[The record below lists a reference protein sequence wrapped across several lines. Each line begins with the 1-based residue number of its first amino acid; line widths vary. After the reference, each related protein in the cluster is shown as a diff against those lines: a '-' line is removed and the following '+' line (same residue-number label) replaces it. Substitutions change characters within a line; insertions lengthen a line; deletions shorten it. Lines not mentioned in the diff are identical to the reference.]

1 MKRVLVTEP
10 IHEDGINLLSARED
24 VEVICADD
32 ADPATLARLIP
43 GVHGIAVRT
52 AKMSADLLS
61 LSKELQVVSRH
72 GVGCDNVDVAHLS
85 QRRIPVAIAAGAN
98 STSVAELTLAMMLTL
113 TRRLRDLDQAVR
125 ANNFGARSKLLSLEL
140 EGANLLI
147 VGFGRIGKK
156 VAARARAFGMNV
168 TIADIALDQALA
180 NELGCK
186 AVEDFRP
193 ELPNADILS
202 VHVPLDDST
211 LHLVSDEVLSQLKP
225 GAVLLNCARGGVV
238 DEAALLKVLE
248 NGRLA
253 GAGLDVFSTEPPPAD
268 DPIFGPLLAREDVV
282 LAPHAGAASTGAM
295 RAMAMMAAQNILD
308 CFDGVLKPDCTFN
321 LEALEPR

>member
-10 IHEDGINLLSARED
+10 IHEDGIELLRARDD
-24 VEVICADD
+24 VEVICADN

-52 AKMSADLLS
+52 AKMSADILS
-61 LSKELQVVSRH
+61 QSKVLEIVSRH

-85 QRRIPVAIAAGAN
+85 ERRIPVAIAAGAN
-98 STSVAELTLAMMLTL
+98 STSVAELTFAMMLTL

-125 ANNFGARSKLLSLEL
+125 AHNFSARSKLLAQEL

-147 VGFGRIGKK
+147 VGFGRIGRK
-156 VAARARAFGMNV
+156 VAARACAFGMNV
-168 TIADIALDQALA
+168 TVADIALDHALA
-180 NELGCK
+180 DQLGCK
-186 AVEDFRP
+186 AIQDFRP
-193 ELPNADILS
+193 ELPYTDILS
-202 VHVPLDDST
+202 VHVPLDDNT

-225 GAVLLNCARGGVV
+225 GAILLNCARGGVV

-268 DPIFGPLLAREDVV
+268 NPIFSPLLAREDVV

-308 CFDGVLKPDCTFN
+308 CFDGVLEPDCTFN
-321 LEALEPR
+321 LEALELR